1 MRIYQFLT
9 VSLIVLLACSTNNTP
24 TFEVSVTVDPPEAGS
39 VISTPSESIADKG
52 TSISLRA
59 EANEGW
65 VFGNWGG
72 DINSTNN
79 PTTFTLDSDKSIVAN
94 FEEKKYP
101 LSINIVGE
109 GEVTEQVI
117 ALPKSAD
124 YLSGTIVRLTAV
136 PAEDWLFQGWAE
148 FPDSSYTIDLVI
160 TEATSVTVTFKSDF
174 WKRLDNGV
182 TITCSKAAIGET
194 GIIDGV
200 EYTKRTR
207 EQITV
212 ENAATTCT
220 SGIEDMN
227 QLFYY
232 KEGFNEDISHWDVSS
247 VTNLSEM
254 FYYTKSFNQDIS
266 EWDVSSVT
274 NMRKM
279 LHSNELFNQDISKW
293 DVSSVTN
300 MSDLFGR
307 CKRFNQDIS
316 NWDVS
321 SVTDMSYMFWDAIS
335 FNQNIGDWDVSSV
348 TNMFAM
354 FVGAISFNQD
364 ISNWDVSNVT
374 NMRAMFSNTLFN
386 QDITGWNVSSV
397 TNMAEMFAS
406 AAFNQNISEWDVSNV
421 TDMSSMFVGKFD
433 YANIFNQDISNWD
446 VSSVTKTYR
455 MFTFSEFNQDI
466 SEWDVS
472 SVTDM
477 AEMFSFTPFNQDIS
491 NWDVTSVINMYGM
504 FYNAQLFNQDIGSWD
519 VNSVNNLDL
528 MFYYAKAFNQNLSK
542 WCVSYFTSEPY
553 KFSEDSPL
561 TEENKPKWGTCPS
574 N

>member
-1 MRIYQFLT
+1 MRIYQVLT

-39 VISTPSESIADKG
+39 VISTPSESVADKG

-148 FPDSSYTIDLVI
+148 FPDSSEIIDLVI

-207 EQITV
+207 DQITV

-220 SGIEDMN
+220 SGIEDMS
-227 QLFYY
+227 LMFYY

-247 VTNLSEM
+247 VTDMNEM
-254 FYYTKSFNQDIS
+254 FYNTKSFNHDIS
-266 EWDVSSVT
+266 EWDVRSVT
-274 NMRKM
+274 NMTKM

-293 DVSSVTN
+293 DVSSVT
-300 MSDLFGR
+300 
-307 CKRFNQDIS
+307 
-316 NWDVS
+316 
-321 SVTDMSYMFWDAIS
+321 
-335 FNQNIGDWDVSSV
+335 
-348 TNMFAM
+348 
-354 FVGAISFNQD
+354 
-364 ISNWDVSNVT
+364 
-374 NMRAMFSNTLFN
+374 
-386 QDITGWNVSSV
+386 
-397 TNMAEMFAS
+397 
-406 AAFNQNISEWDVSNV
+406 
-421 TDMSSMFVGKFD
+421 
-433 YANIFNQDISNWD
+433 
-446 VSSVTKTYR
+446 
-455 MFTFSEFNQDI
+455 
-466 SEWDVS
+466 
-472 SVTDM
+472 DM
-477 AEMFSFTPFNQDIS
+477 AEMFSFTPFNQVIS

-504 FYNAQLFNQDIGSWD
+504 FYNAWLFNQGIGSWD
-519 VNSVNNLDL
+519 VSSVNNLDY
-528 MFYYAKAFNQNLSK
+528 MFYSADAFNQNLSK
-542 WCVSYFTSEPY
+542 WCVSYFTSEPNR
-553 KFSEDSPL
+553 FSEDSPL